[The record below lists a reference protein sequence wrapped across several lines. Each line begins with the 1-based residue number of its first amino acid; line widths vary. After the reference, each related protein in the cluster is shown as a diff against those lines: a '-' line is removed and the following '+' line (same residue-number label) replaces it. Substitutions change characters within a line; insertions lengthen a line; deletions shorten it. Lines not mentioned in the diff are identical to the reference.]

1 MDYVNHI
8 EKIEIELTRLNA
20 ARSLVNVPRRLEITS
35 SGRTTLLRDHTD
47 SASAYYNR
55 IKGFGPD
62 DLNQLDTLL
71 SHYPDAAPCFD
82 LSPDHMTEEV
92 ARALSGK
99 GYLPAEQLAFLY
111 VHLDERS
118 AVTPAEFQIERVTEQ
133 TAETFIEWIRKSA
146 GGLRVTGEMI
156 ARSREYF
163 YREDFLNYML
173 SIDGKPASMG
183 SMFLSG
189 EEGYLANDYTFPE
202 YRGRGCQTSLI
213 NKRLAEAAGLG
224 IKRVYTDVE
233 FGSASHANMERA
245 GFRTAFLNTY
255 WIAARVRPEMR
266 LQPKVAP

>member
-1 MDYVNHI
+1 MKPIDYVNHI
-8 EKIEIELTRLNA
+8 EQIEIELTRLNA

-35 SGRTTLLRDHTD
+35 SGRTTLLRDHTEP
-47 SASAYYNR
+47 ASAYYNR

-62 DLNQLDTLL
+62 DLSLLDTLL
-71 SHYPDAAPCFD
+71 SHYPDVAPCFD

-92 ARALSGK
+92 ARALCSR

-111 VHLDERS
+111 VHLEEHS
-118 AVTPAEFQIERVTEQ
+118 AVAATDFQIERVTEQ
-133 TAETFIEWIRKSA
+133 TAEAFIEWIRKSA

-163 YREDFLNYML
+163 YREDFLNYMI
-173 SIDGKPASMG
+173 SIDGRPASMG

-255 WIAARVRPEMR
+255 WTAARSG
-266 LQPKVAP
+266 LK